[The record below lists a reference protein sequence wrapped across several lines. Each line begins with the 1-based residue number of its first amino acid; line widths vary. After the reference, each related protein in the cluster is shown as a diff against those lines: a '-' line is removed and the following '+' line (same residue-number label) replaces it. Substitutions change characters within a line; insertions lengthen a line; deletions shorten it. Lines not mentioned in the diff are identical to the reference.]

1 MMPGDIMNTS
11 VPVDRMNT
19 SIPGDRVNTTV
30 PGDKIEAG
38 DRMNIGTKEDERN
51 KTWWQDETIALSG
64 RMNSI
69 QLGDRMNT
77 ILFCLSVGA
86 LSPINHR
93 VLHQGCG

>member
-51 KTWWQDETIALSG
+51 
-64 RMNSI
+64 
-69 QLGDRMNT
+69 
-77 ILFCLSVGA
+77 
-86 LSPINHR
+86 
-93 VLHQGCG
+93 